1 MKSYI
6 ERRVLDEAEYIIEN
20 EATVRKTGKIFKISK
35 STVHKDMKD
44 RLYEISP
51 AKYEMVKSVFEKNL
65 EERHI
70 RGGLATKLKYSK

>member
-1 MKSYI
+1 MKLYI
-6 ERRVLDEAEYIIEN
+6 ERRVLSEAEYIIAN
-20 EATVRKTGKIFKISK
+20 EATVRETGKVFKISK

-51 AKYEMVKSVFEKNL
+51 SKYESVKSVFEKNL